1 MGADRAV
8 VIGAGVGGLVA
19 ALLLAARGL
28 DVTVVERA
36 HSPGGKL
43 RELDVAGQ
51 QLDAGPTV
59 FTMRHVFEQIF
70 SDAGASLADHISLKQ
85 MDLLARHAWSKDE
98 RLDLFSNIERSADA
112 IGVLAGASEAR
123 GYRSFCECARRI
135 HDALI
140 VSFIEATKPSVAT
153 LIKSSGLR
161 GLGAL
166 WEVSPFVSLWRAL
179 GDHFR
184 DRRLRQLFGRY
195 ATYCG
200 SSPFLAPATLMMI
213 AHVEREGVWLVEG
226 GMYQIAE
233 ALARLAAARGAKF
246 VYGDEIRQV
255 IVRRGRI
262 AGVRAANGEEIAAD
276 AIIANC
282 DVAAIGAGLFG
293 DDISDTAPMP
303 MPRSLSA
310 ITWAMVAKADGFP
323 LTRHNVFFSSD
334 YGAEF
339 DDIFQRSRVPEEPTV
354 YVCAQDRSEDD
365 NDPREAERLLC
376 LINAPPNGDLSSFD
390 NSEIESCAQRTFRV
404 LEHRGLRI
412 ERNTEA
418 MAVTTPAS
426 FNRLFPATGGA
437 LYGQPSHGWMA
448 SFRRPGCRTRVP
460 GLYLAG
466 GSTHPGPGVPMAAL
480 SGRLAAA
487 ALMADLDSTSRSRM
501 MAMPGGTSIR

>member
-1 MGADRAV
+1 
-8 VIGAGVGGLVA
+8 
-19 ALLLAARGL
+19 
-28 DVTVVERA
+28 
-36 HSPGGKL
+36 
-43 RELDVAGQ
+43 
-51 QLDAGPTV
+51 
-59 FTMRHVFEQIF
+59 
-70 SDAGASLADHISLKQ
+70 
-85 MDLLARHAWSKDE
+85 
-98 RLDLFSNIERSADA
+98 
-112 IGVLAGASEAR
+112 
-123 GYRSFCECARRI
+123 
-135 HDALI
+135 
-140 VSFIEATKPSVAT
+140 
-153 LIKSSGLR
+153 
-161 GLGAL
+161 
-166 WEVSPFVSLWRAL
+166 
-179 GDHFR
+179 
-184 DRRLRQLFGRY
+184 
-195 ATYCG
+195 
-200 SSPFLAPATLMMI
+200 
-213 AHVEREGVWLVEG
+213 
-226 GMYQIAE
+226 
-233 ALARLAAARGAKF
+233 
-246 VYGDEIRQV
+246 
-255 IVRRGRI
+255 
-262 AGVRAANGEEIAAD
+262 
-276 AIIANC
+276 
-282 DVAAIGAGLFG
+282 
-293 DDISDTAPMP
+293 
-303 MPRSLSA
+303 LSA

-365 NDPREAERLLC
+365 NDPRGAERLLC

-501 MAMPGGTSIR
+501 MAMLGGTSIR

>member
-28 DVTVVERA
+28 EVTVIERA
-36 HSPGGKL
+36 HQPGGKL

-51 QLDAGPTV
+51 RLDAGPTV
-59 FTMRHVFEQIF
+59 FTMRHVFEEIF
-70 SDAGASLADHISLKQ
+70 SDAGASLTDYIALKQ
-85 MDLLARHAWSKDE
+85 TNLLARHAWSKDE
-98 RLDLFSNIERSADA
+98 RLDLFSDIERSADA
-112 IGVLAGASEAR
+112 IGALAGASEAR

-135 HDALI
+135 HNALI
-140 VSFIEATKPSVAT
+140 ASFVEAAKPSVAT

-184 DRRLRQLFGRY
+184 DQRLRQLFGRY

-226 GMYQIAE
+226 GMYQVAE
-233 ALARLAAARGAKF
+233 ALGRLAAERGAKF
-246 VYGDEIRQV
+246 RYGEEIRQV

-262 AGVRAANGEEIAAD
+262 AGVRAANGEEIVAD
-276 AIIANC
+276 AIIENC
-282 DVAAIGAGLFG
+282 DVAAVGAGLFG
-293 DDISDTAPMP
+293 DDISDTVPMP

-310 ITWAMVAKADGFP
+310 ITWAMVAKTDGFP
-323 LTRHNVFFSSD
+323 LARHNVFFSSD
-334 YGAEF
+334 YSAEF
-339 DDIFQRSRVPEEPTV
+339 DDIFQRSCVPQEPTV
-354 YVCAQDRSEDD
+354 YVCAQDRGDD
-365 NDPREAERLLC
+365 ERDPRGPERLLC
-376 LINAPPNGDLSSFD
+376 LINAPPNGDLCPFD
-390 NSEIESCAQRTFRV
+390 NPEIESCAQRTFAM
-404 LEHRGLRI
+404 LERRGLNI
-412 ERNTEA
+412 EQNTEA
-418 MAVTTPAS
+418 TAVTTPAG

-437 LYGQPSHGWMA
+437 LYGQPSHGWKA
-448 SFRRPGCRTRVP
+448 SFQRPGSRTRVP

-466 GSTHPGPGVPMAAL
+466 GSTHPGPGIPMAAL

-487 ALMADLDSTSRSRM
+487 ALMADLDSISRSRVM
-501 MAMPGGTSIR
+501 VMPGGTSTP